1 MTDAKSRYGAADVR
15 YVAAFQPECGPARL
29 RLALAMADTWWNPPD
44 PDRLT
49 VLDIGCGR
57 GVSVCLLAAANPGWD
72 VIGLDLQPVHIA
84 EARDVARQGGLDNA
98 RFIEAD
104 LAELTEANSAD
115 LLPEIDII
123 ICHGVWTWVP
133 DPVRE
138 GIVRMLKSRLKPGGL
153 MLMGY
158 NALPGYADTLHFQR
172 MIDEAARAMH
182 GDEASR
188 GIAAIEAI
196 SALAEHAPLYMPEKG
211 ILERITKS
219 ARNAPPYLVHEWLT
233 SFWRP
238 AYHADVARALVPAR
252 LEFGG
257 TARPGSSMPE
267 LHLTPAQRAAIN
279 AAPGGIARETL
290 LDSFLARRFRSDIFI
305 RGRRPGGRALLGAT
319 TLVLT
324 SPPGKIKV
332 QIPTQSGLAE
342 LEPAQEAALVGAL
355 AEGPKTVAELAAL
368 PACADLNHLDIA
380 LMLVESQVAEP
391 LWRAP
396 RHDPSANARLARVC
410 DSLLRH
416 FASEAAAM
424 RSPLGVPVAALGS
437 ALPVSASELALCGAL
452 LSGLPPD
459 PAVLSVHLARPQGD
473 EEARARAEAGIV
485 DVLAALLPPWRGMGV
500 LP

>member
-29 RLALAMADTWWNPPD
+29 RLSLAMADTWWNPPD

-57 GVSVCLLAAANPGWD
+57 GVSACLLAAANPGWD

-84 EARDVARQGGLDNA
+84 EARDVALQGGLDNA

-104 LAELTEANSAD
+104 LAELTEANSPD
-115 LLPEIDII
+115 LLPEIDIV

-153 MLMGY
+153 VLMGY
-158 NALPGYADTLHFQR
+158 NALPGYADTVHFQR
-172 MIDEAARAMH
+172 LIEESARSLP
-182 GDEASR
+182 GDEAQR

-196 SALAEHAPLYMPEKG
+196 GALAEHAPLYMPDKRV
-211 ILERITKS
+211 LERIVTS
-219 ARNAPPYLVHEWLT
+219 ARKTPPYLVHEWLT

-257 TARPGSSMPE
+257 TARPGGSMPE
-267 LHLTPAQRAAIN
+267 LHLTPEQRTAIG
-279 AAPGGIARETL
+279 AVPPGIARETL
-290 LDSFLARRFRSDIFI
+290 LDTFLARRFRSDIFV
-305 RGRRPGGRALLGAT
+305 RGRRPGGRALLGGT
-319 TLVLT
+319 TLALIAPAG
-324 SPPGKIKV
+324 SAKV
-332 QIPTQSGLAE
+332 EIATQAGLAG
-342 LEPAQEAALVGAL
+342 LEPGQRDALVGAL
-355 AEGPKTVAELAAL
+355 ADGPKTIAELAAL

-380 LMLVESQVAEP
+380 LMLVESQTAEP
-391 LWRAP
+391 LWRMP
-396 RHDPSANARLARVC
+396 RQDPANNMRLARCC

-416 FASEAAAM
+416 FAAEAASM
-424 RSPLGVPVAALGS
+424 RSPLGVPVASLGS

-452 LSGLPPD
+452 LAGLPPD
-459 PAVLSVHLARPQGD
+459 AAALSVHLARPQGD
-473 EEARARAEAGIV
+473 EEARVKAEAGIA
-485 DVLAALLPPWRGMGV
+485 DVLATLLPPWRALGV